1 MILNASE
8 HVICINASMFAHEIA
23 TVRAKVNYGGEC
35 VEDYP
40 LVHLRLNILPSVR
53 AGVFIT

>member
-1 MILNASE
+1 
-8 HVICINASMFAHEIA
+8 MFAHEIA